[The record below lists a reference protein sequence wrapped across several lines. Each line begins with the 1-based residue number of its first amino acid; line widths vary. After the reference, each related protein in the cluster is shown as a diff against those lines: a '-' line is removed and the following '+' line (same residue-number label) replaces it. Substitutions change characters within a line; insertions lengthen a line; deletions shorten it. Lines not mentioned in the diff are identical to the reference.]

1 MTKKGA
7 INVSRLHRSNS
18 RILSAKEK
26 NNQPDSSFIVIERGG
41 KKDGENKTM
50 PRNFRHLLFK
60 INSKVDLPHLRN
72 AMARANQI
80 KAFSPKDSTERIRAV
95 AKSRLAGLARKYLES
110 SEYSKSEKVRLALAY
125 VRMELQDHFPIK

>member
-1 MTKKGA
+1 MRRTKVVTWTTSI
-7 INVSRLHRSNS
+7 INNF
-18 RILSAKEK
+18 
-26 NNQPDSSFIVIERGG
+26 PDSSFIIVEKGG
-41 KKDGENKTM
+41 KKDDGGKTV
-50 PRNFRHLLFK
+50 PRGFRHLPVKDGSGK
-60 INSKVDLPHLRN
+60 IELPHLRN